1 MEFGQ
6 NAKNN
11 REYLPEYG
19 GIDWHSA
26 WLARH
31 PQEIGRLSIWGETI
45 DEFGEF
51 CEQLNQTNCAF
62 YLNYT
67 DDDFDCL
74 VVIDHRDDS
83 GDFWWSR
90 GQLGDEF
97 DNLLDTLGEEVMI
110 IHTKYPA
117 QQAAEYVLR
126 IMMNDVDKS

>member
-1 MEFGQ
+1 MDFGQ

-26 WLARH
+26 WIARH
-31 PQEIGRLSIWGETI
+31 PEEAGRLSMWGETF
-45 DEFGEF
+45 DEYGEF

-62 YLNYT
+62 YLNDT

-74 VVIDHRDDS
+74 VVTDDRDDS
-83 GDFWWSR
+83 GDFWWTR

-110 IHTKYPA
+110 IHTKYPS
-117 QQAAEYVLR
+117 QQVAEFVLKTME
-126 IMMNDVDKS
+126 IDIEKS